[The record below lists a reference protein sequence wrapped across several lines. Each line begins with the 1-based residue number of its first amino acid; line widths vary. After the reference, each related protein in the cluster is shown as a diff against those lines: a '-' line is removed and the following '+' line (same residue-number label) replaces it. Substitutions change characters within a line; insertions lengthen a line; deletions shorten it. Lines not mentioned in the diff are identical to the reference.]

1 MLEICACQLVSF
13 WWTWI
18 FPAIQGGCI
27 AGASDLMCQWLSGS
41 MQKRQGAT
49 CFGINFRRV
58 GSFAAF
64 TFTYCGFFQR
74 ILYQQFDIWFT
85 NSLQKMI
92 ADCVWHAP
100 LLYLPAFQIT
110 TGLIQGKSLK
120 QCVAELRASYVEK
133 LCAYIG
139 IWPLA
144 MLAIFAFVPESSR
157 LLALCGI
164 GFVEKAVYSWIELK
178 NSTTTAYAMKPY
190 DSALPINNVLQ
201 ELLPIKSNVRAA
213 SNVRIEHWKPSTR
226 LPTRR
231 AKSNIAM
238 AALAGLAVRS
248 VPPSHWQPNLRLQ
261 AMTRLQHPIR

>member
-1 MLEICACQLVSF
+1 MLETYVCRLVSF

-27 AGASDLMCQWLSGS
+27 AGMSNLMCQWLSGS

-49 CFGINFRRV
+49 GFGINFRQV
-58 GSFAAF
+58 SSFAAF

-120 QCVAELRASYVEK
+120 QCVAELRASYVQK

-157 LLALCGI
+157 LLALCCV

-178 NSTTTAYAMKPY
+178 NSTATAYVMKPY

-201 ELLPIKSNVRAA
+201 EMLPIKSNVSVA
-213 SNVRIEHWKPSTR
+213 SNIRTEHRKPSTR

-231 AKSNIAM
+231 AQSHIAM
-238 AALAGLAVRS
+238 AALAGLAVRN
-248 VPPSHWQPNLRLQ
+248 VPRAQWQPNLPLQ
-261 AMTRLQHPIR
+261 AMTRLQRPIR